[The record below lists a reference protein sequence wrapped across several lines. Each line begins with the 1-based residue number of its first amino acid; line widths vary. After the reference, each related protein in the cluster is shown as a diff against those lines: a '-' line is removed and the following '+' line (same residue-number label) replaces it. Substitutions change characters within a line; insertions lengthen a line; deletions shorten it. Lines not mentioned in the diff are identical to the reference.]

1 MRKEAR
7 TGLSTEMARM
17 LFKTQSKLPNVKVW
31 MFEQSDHQW
40 TVAWVVGDAGEDLS
54 ALVAPQFTDDDGQ
67 AEVAEVAD
75 ADAADAAPAP
85 DTSSDTSSDT
95 LGRLSA
101 RYESNGRPDAIGFDK
116 KGGFS
121 YGAYQIATRTGTMDT
136 FLAHLKTHFPAM
148 HAALLAAGGAPAAHD
163 GSEPFKK
170 AWVGLARD
178 ASFGQAQHDFIRNT
192 HYQPFVRKLKAD
204 LGLDADTRSAAL
216 RNVLWSVAVQHG
228 AANTLV
234 QTALAGRQAGGL
246 DDKALIQAIYAE
258 RSKVDLY
265 FAGST
270 PQVRLAV
277 AQRFVGEQAQALTM
291 LA

>member
-7 TGLSTEMARM
+7 TGLSTEMAQM

-54 ALVAPQFTDDDGQ
+54 TLVAPQFTDDEGD
-67 AEVAEVAD
+67 AEVT
-75 ADAADAAPAP
+75 AAVEAA
-85 DTSSDTSSDT
+85 TDT
-95 LGRLSA
+95 LGSLSA

-148 HAALLAAGGAPAAHD
+148 HGALLAAGGAAAAHE
-163 GSEPFKK
+163 GTEAFKK

-178 ASFGQAQHDFIRNT
+178 ASFGQAQHDFIRDT

-204 LGLDADTRSAAL
+204 LSLDADARSAAL

-228 AANTLV
+228 AANTVV
-234 QTALAGRQAGGL
+234 QTALAGRQAGVL
-246 DDKALIQAIYAE
+246 DEKALIQAIYAE

-270 PQVRLAV
+270 AQVQLAV
-277 AQRFVGEQAQALTM
+277 ARRFVDEQAQALTM